1 MTSAI
6 SIPRHHA
13 AASPR
18 EQFLHYEFRHSYG
31 WLTASMHRLTGS
43 RCDAEDL
50 AASAFTE
57 LVALDD
63 VSHIRQP
70 RALLTTIA
78 RRLTFEFWRRRD
90 LERAHL
96 AELAQRPESHAPSA
110 QDICLGDQ
118 EIARIDAALHRL
130 GPRVREAFLLSE
142 YDELAY
148 ADIAAR
154 LGVSASMVRKY
165 VAQAR
170 SACFTS

>member
-1 MTSAI
+1 MTLARPL
-6 SIPRHHA
+6 PRQ
-13 AASPR
+13 
-18 EQFLHYEFRHSYG
+18 QFLQLEFRHSYG

-43 RCDAEDL
+43 RHDAEDL

-63 VSHIRQP
+63 VSQVRQP

-78 RRLTFEFWRRRD
+78 RRLTFELWRRRD
-90 LERAHL
+90 LERAYL
-96 AELAQRPESHAPSA
+96 AELAQRPECHAPSA
-110 QDICLGDQ
+110 QDVCLGVE
-118 EIARIDAALHRL
+118 EIARIDAALNRL
-130 GPRVREAFLLSE
+130 GPRVSTAFLLSQ

-170 SACFTS
+170 TACALA